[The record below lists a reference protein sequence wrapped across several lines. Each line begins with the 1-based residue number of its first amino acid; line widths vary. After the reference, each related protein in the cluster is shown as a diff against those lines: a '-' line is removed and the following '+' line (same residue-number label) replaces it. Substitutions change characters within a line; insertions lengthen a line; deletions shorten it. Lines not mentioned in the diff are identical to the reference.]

1 MKQFEIITQVDCH
14 RCEMLKLWF
23 RANKIPFHEIP
34 IEEKEN
40 HQALLRSLN
49 FRKKFCI
56 DDKCKVFTPLLHVI
70 DTGEYYHKQ
79 LFGIDAIRGHF
90 IRTLLDIPPETKIKI
105 DDPVPRLCKNKLV
118 QKLLEKYI
126 LAIAI
131 CRTSGELLYSIQID
145 KTLNISLM
153 TRFISGVSMF
163 GSENLGRIDRI
174 LIRGLEVEMN
184 ISESHDLIFSIM
196 FKPLMIQ
203 DYLDEESK
211 KVLESFYRMFK
222 EQLIQKKTNRA
233 LYYSFDKEMCLAIQ
247 NYLIRIGILECIDC
261 SLEIPILRFVPPE
274 NKE

>member
-14 RCEMLKLWF
+14 RCEMLRLWF

-40 HQALLRSLN
+40 HQTLLKSLN
-49 FRKKFCI
+49 FRKKFCK
-56 DDKCKVFTPLLHVI
+56 DEKCKVYTPLLHLQE
-70 DTGEYYHKQ
+70 TGEYFHKQ

-90 IRTLLDIPPETKIKI
+90 IRKLLDIPPETKIKI

-145 KTLNISLM
+145 KTLKLSFL
-153 TRFISGVSMF
+153 TQFISGFSIF
-163 GSENLGRIDRI
+163 GSENLGHIDRI

-184 ISESHDLIFSIM
+184 IVEQHDLIFTVL
-196 FKPLMIQ
+196 FRPRMIQ
-203 DYLDEESK
+203 DYLDVESE
-211 KVLESFYRMFK
+211 KVLESFYKMFK
-222 EQLIQKKTNRA
+222 IQLIQKKTKPA

-247 NYLIRIGILECIDC
+247 NYLVRIGIIECVDC
-261 SLEIPILRFVPPE
+261 TLEIPLLRLVPQE
-274 NKE
+274 NR